1 MSLTFVEKIPIKE
14 SVAAIFIDTTKTFQT
29 IVGFGGA
36 FTDASAETFYKLP
49 RKMQQE
55 FINAYYDKGKG
66 IGYSIGRVPIN
77 SCDFSSSSY
86 TYVKENDVSLSSFDI
101 SVDKR
106 YKIPFIKEALT
117 QAGTLIMYGTP
128 WSPPA
133 WMKTNNNMLRGGKL
147 KDEYASVWAKY
158 YVKFIDAYE
167 KEGIPMWG
175 ISVQNEPASVQRW
188 ESCIYT
194 AEQER
199 DFIKKH
205 LGPTMWQAGMADKKI
220 IAWDHNRGLMHQR
233 AMTIYNDPD
242 AAKYVWG
249 IGIHWYT
256 GHHFENVGITKE
268 AYPDKHIIFTEGCN
282 EAFRT
287 DRLSDWKLGE
297 RYGISII
304 NDLNGGVCAWTDWNI
319 LLDEK
324 GGPNHVG
331 NYCFAPIHG
340 DTQTGELIY
349 TNAYYY
355 IGHFSKFIR
364 PGAKRVLNS
373 TTNDDLL
380 VTAFCNED
388 QSLVVVVL
396 NKSEKKL
403 PLDIWLNNQAV
414 QNIVKPRSIYT
425 YVIK

>member
-1 MSLTFVEKIPIKE
+1 MRKIIYLLITVLNFPIGVEASSQVSLNSRQKVTVYETAKDTTTRLTNTLSLTFVEKIPIKE

-205 LGPTMWQAGMADKKI
+205 LGPTMWQAGM
-220 IAWDHNRGLMHQR
+220 
-233 AMTIYNDPD
+233 
-242 AAKYVWG
+242 
-249 IGIHWYT
+249 
-256 GHHFENVGITKE
+256 
-268 AYPDKHIIFTEGCN
+268 
-282 EAFRT
+282 
-287 DRLSDWKLGE
+287 
-297 RYGISII
+297 
-304 NDLNGGVCAWTDWNI
+304 
-319 LLDEK
+319 
-324 GGPNHVG
+324 
-331 NYCFAPIHG
+331 
-340 DTQTGELIY
+340 
-349 TNAYYY
+349 
-355 IGHFSKFIR
+355 
-364 PGAKRVLNS
+364 
-373 TTNDDLL
+373 
-380 VTAFCNED
+380 
-388 QSLVVVVL
+388 
-396 NKSEKKL
+396 
-403 PLDIWLNNQAV
+403 
-414 QNIVKPRSIYT
+414 
-425 YVIK
+425 